1 MTFAA
6 RTGADP
12 SGGRRRSWLTRSMS
26 LEPRP
31 ELTTRL
37 RSVFPSLLVAAV
49 ALGYVALDL
58 GGEEIPATV
67 PGDVPPSVH
76 AGLVTV
82 QALALLARP
91 PRPLAVFAVVVATD
105 VVILSTTAG
114 ELGIGALGVVIAA
127 YTVARRVDGAA
138 RLVALGAAAS
148 ATALIG
154 SAAMAASPMG
164 SPAGVVLATAA
175 ARVVVLYLLP
185 AAAAGNMRGRE
196 RLREALD
203 AQERSAERERRDDA
217 DRAVWAE
224 RAALARELHDVAGH
238 HLSGIIV
245 GAQASAAL
253 IASDPDRAREMLG
266 TVQDDARIT
275 LGDLRRTVGLLRDD
289 EPEVS
294 GRLLAAPTM
303 AGIDRLAE
311 AARERGQ
318 DVTTVVVGETR
329 PLGPL
334 AEATAYRMVQESLA
348 NAARHAPRA
357 PCRVTVTWAD
367 DHVEV
372 VVRNEA
378 AGSAPVASGPG
389 AGCGTRA
396 IAGYGLAGM
405 AERAELVGA
414 RLTTGP
420 DRHDG
425 GWTNRLV
432 LLDDTGRPS

>member
-1 MTFAA
+1 MTSAA
-6 RTGADP
+6 RPDADP
-12 SGGRRRSWLTRSMS
+12 TGGRRRSWLTRPMDPQ
-26 LEPRP
+26 PRRAP
-31 ELTTRL
+31 TSRL
-37 RSVFPSLLVAAV
+37 RSAFPSLLVAAV

-58 GGEEIPATV
+58 GGEQIPATV
-67 PGDVPPSVH
+67 PGDVPPLVH
-76 AGLVTV
+76 AALVLV
-82 QALALLARP
+82 QSIALLARRH
-91 PRPLAVFAVVVATD
+91 RPLAVLAVVVAAD
-105 VVILSTTAG
+105 LVVLATTAG
-114 ELGIGALGVVIAA
+114 ELGIGALGVIVAA
-127 YTVARRVDGAA
+127 YTLARRVDRTA
-138 RLVALGAAAS
+138 RLVALVAAAS
-148 ATALIG
+148 ATALVG
-154 SAAMAASPMG
+154 AAAMVVGPVG

-185 AAAAGNMRGRE
+185 AVVAEQVRGRE

-203 AQERSAERERRDDA
+203 AQERSVERERREDA
-217 DRAVWAE
+217 DRAVRSE
-224 RAALARELHDVAGH
+224 RAALARELHDIAGH

-245 GAQASAAL
+245 GAQAATAL
-253 IASDPDRAREMLG
+253 VASDPERAREMLR

-289 EPEVS
+289 EPEAS
-294 GRLLAAPTM
+294 GRPVEAPTM
-303 AGIDRLAE
+303 AGIEGLTE

-318 DVTTVVVGETR
+318 DVATVVEGGPR

-348 NAARHAPRA
+348 NAARHAPGA
-357 PCRVTVTWAD
+357 PCRVAVTWTD

-378 AGSAPVASGPG
+378 ADPAPVALG
-389 AGCGTRA
+389 AGASTGTST
-396 IAGYGLAGM
+396 GYGLAGM

-420 DRHDG
+420 DRHRG

-432 LLDDTGRPS
+432 LVGDPGHAS